1 MSMANYLKMLK
12 KSHVLA
18 LLDLGWSYRR
28 IERETGVRRET
39 VSGYDAIRRA
49 NAAKTFPGSDLPPP
63 ADSPQV
69 RPSDDANPAKTFAG
83 SDPKAAKTF
92 PGRSPPARFAATR
105 YHDAIVEKRTHGL
118 TAQRIW
124 QDLTEEFG
132 YAHSYESIKRYL
144 RTLAPRDRAVGVF
157 EVEPGQEGQVDFFRG
172 APTLDAATGQWKRPW
187 VFRLTL
193 SCCRHGYE
201 EAVWDQHLDT
211 FLRLHERAFRDLGG
225 VPTVVRLDNLKS
237 GVLRAC
243 FYDPDVNEVY
253 AAFAQHWGFTPLPSQ
268 PRRPQENGKQERSG
282 GYVKDNALKG
292 RKFDSLDAQNVFL
305 RQWNR
310 TIARLRIHG
319 TTRRQVWTHFQ
330 EVEQPALQPLVADAF
345 PLFRCGERTVHPD
358 GHVEVDGAYYPVPAR
373 LLGDDV
379 RVQWDGQLV
388 RVYHRDALV
397 IVHARVAAGQYA
409 PMPGQRSAETTTRQ
423 QAFIVHLLGRCE
435 RVGAPLHQWAEA
447 ALAERGVRAIRLI
460 QGVLGLTRT
469 HPREAVLRA
478 ATTAL
483 THRLFRYKHLER
495 LTLHAVPAQARLPL
509 ISDDPSIRPLT
520 AYTLEQLP

>member
-1 MSMANYLKMLK
+1 MSMANYLKMPK
-12 KSHVLA
+12 KSQVLA
-18 LLDLGWSYRR
+18 LLELGWSYRR

-39 VSGYDAIRRA
+39 VSGYDEIRRA

-63 ADSPQV
+63 TDSRDVGGPED
-69 RPSDDANPAKTFAG
+69 SNPAKTFPG
-83 SDPKAAKTF
+83 S
-92 PGRSPPARFAATR
+92 GPARFAAAR

-124 QDLTEEFG
+124 QDLSEEFG

-144 RTLAPRDRAVGVF
+144 RMIAPRARPVGVF
-157 EVEPGQEGQVDFFRG
+157 ESDPGAEGQVDFFRG
-172 APTLDAATGQWKRPW
+172 APTFDVATGQWKRPW

-193 SCCRHGYE
+193 SCSRHGYE
-201 EAVWDQHLDT
+201 EAVWDQQLET

-253 AAFAQHWGFTPLPSQ
+253 TAFARHWGFTPLPIQ
-268 PRRPQENGKQERSG
+268 PRRPEENGKQERSG

-292 RKFDSLDAQNVFL
+292 RQFESLDAHNAFL
-305 RQWNR
+305 RHWNR

-319 TTRRQVWTHFQ
+319 TTRRQVWTHFR
-330 EVEQPALQPLVADAF
+330 EVEQPALRPLAAESF
-345 PLFRCGERTVHPD
+345 PMFRCGERTVHPD
-358 GHVEVDGAYYPVPAR
+358 GHVEVDGAYYPVPAS

-379 RVQWDGQLV
+379 RVQWDAHLV

-397 IVHARVAAGQYA
+397 IVHVRVPAGQYA
-409 PMPGQRSAETTTRQ
+409 PMPGQRSPETTTRQ
-423 QAFIVHLLGRCE
+423 QAFIAQLLGRCE

-460 QGVLGLTRT
+460 QGVLGLTRK

-495 LTLHAVPAQARLPL
+495 LTIRAVPAQARLPL

-520 AYTLEQLP
+520 AYTLEQLS